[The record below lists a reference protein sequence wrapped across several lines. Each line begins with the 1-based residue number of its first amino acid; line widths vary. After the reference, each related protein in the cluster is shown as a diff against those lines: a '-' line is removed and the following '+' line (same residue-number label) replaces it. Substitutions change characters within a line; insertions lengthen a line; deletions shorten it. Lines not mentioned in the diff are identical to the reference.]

1 MLPEQRLA
9 IDENHSQ
16 EGRRMTPQEGKLFH
30 LVELT
35 DEKILEIWE
44 NLQDDQNLIDF
55 ARACIKAS
63 FKQ

>member
-1 MLPEQRLA
+1 
-9 IDENHSQ
+9 
-16 EGRRMTPQEGKLFH
+16 MTPQEGKLFH

-44 NLQDDQNLIDF
+44 SLKDDQNLIDF

>member
-1 MLPEQRLA
+1 
-9 IDENHSQ
+9 
-16 EGRRMTPQEGKLFH
+16 MTPQEGKLFH

-44 NLQDDQNLIDF
+44 SLQGDQNLIDF